1 MNIKSLW
8 AFSALLLSLSLA
20 ACKKAEKPETPVT
33 TSKVEKTETKAMA
46 YVEVDS
52 LLTQYTFCI
61 EQKAALETK
70 SKQYE
75 AQLAGKMSQIQKAMA
90 DFQQKMQNGG
100 FTSQE
105 QAQAAQQRVQ
115 RMQEEAA
122 RLEQSLTKKMA
133 AEQEKFN
140 NTLRDSVRSFLNDYN
155 KAMRYEMILSK
166 QGNNLLYANPKLD
179 ITKAVIEGMNKRY
192 NKGKK

>member
-166 QGNNLLYANPKLD
+166 QGDNLLYANPKLD